1 MKAVIVCV
9 SVSHGNTLR
18 VADAMARVLGASVV
32 TPEEADPREL
42 AAADLVGFGSGVFH
56 GRLHPRLTAFARTLP
71 ATRGPRSPRARAFVF
86 ATSGLPEIPMAPF
99 TRPLTRLLDSKG
111 FDVHGPAFG
120 VPRLRHLGA
129 VQNRRRPQQAATG
142 RRRPVS
148 RPLLRRAPAGGVG
161 PGGLTARAQPLLAAP
176 RGYGITRSPWR

>member
-56 GRLHPRLTAFARTLP
+56 GRLHPRLTAFARALP
-71 ATRGPRSPRARAFVF
+71 AARGPRSPRARAFVF
-86 ATSGLPEIPMAPF
+86 ATSGLPELPVMPF
-99 TRPLTRLLDSKG
+99 SRPLTRLLDSKG
-111 FDVHGPAFG
+111 FDVHGPAFACRAFDTWAPFRIVG
-120 VPRLRHLGA
+120 GLNKRRPDADDLSAARSFAERLRE
-129 VQNRRRPQQAATG
+129 
-142 RRRPVS
+142 
-148 RPLLRRAPAGGVG
+148 G
-161 PGGLTARAQPLLAAP
+161 PGRAV
-176 RGYGITRSPWR
+176 